1 MDNKSKKEEKQEQAL
16 VPVRHDAEALIAKAI
31 EKNVS
36 VETMERL
43 LAMRR
48 ELKTEYAKEQFDN
61 AMAKFQAKCP
71 TIRKTKEVK
80 TRAGVVAYR
89 YARF

>member
-16 VPVRHDAEALIAKAI
+16 VPVRQDAEALIAKAI

-43 LAMRR
+43 LV
-48 ELKTEYAKEQFDN
+48 
-61 AMAKFQAKCP
+61 
-71 TIRKTKEVK
+71 IRGT
-80 TRAGVVAYR
+80 
-89 YARF
+89 